1 VQLEQQAQLLDP
13 QALLE
18 QLAMLVLQAHKALK
32 EALVPQEPKEMS
44 AQLVLQALLEPL
56 QLFQVQLEQLV
67 QQDLQANK
75 EYKAIMVLQVL
86 KV

>member
-1 VQLEQQAQLLDP
+1 MLAQL
-13 QALLE
+13 
-18 QLAMLVLQAHKALK
+18 AHKALK